1 MSKQCLISRNAK
13 RVTLVAKYATKRAA
27 LKAIICDA
35 KSTPEEVFAA
45 TIKLAALPRN
55 SAATRVHRRCELT
68 GRSHGNYRKLRM
80 SRIQLR
86 KLANEGQ
93 IPGMTKSSW

>member
-1 MSKQCLISRNAK
+1 MSKKCLINRNLK
-13 RVTLVAKYATKRAA
+13 REKMVKKFATKRAA
-27 LKAIICDA
+27 LKAIINDVN
-35 KSTPEEVFAA
+35 STPEQVFEA
-45 TIKLAALPRN
+45 TLKLAKLPRN
-55 SAATRVHRRCELT
+55 SAQTRVHNRCELT